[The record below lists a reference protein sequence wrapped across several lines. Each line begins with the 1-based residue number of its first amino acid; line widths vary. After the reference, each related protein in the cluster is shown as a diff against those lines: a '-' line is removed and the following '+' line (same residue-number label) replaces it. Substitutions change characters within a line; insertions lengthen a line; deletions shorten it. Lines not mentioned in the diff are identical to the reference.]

1 MLPSISCTICHPEL
15 AKDPQRRRSQ
25 READPSSPAL
35 REASLRAE
43 PTGLPC
49 AKRACERSPWAC
61 PARSEPAS
69 GAHGFLLRMTFTQ
82 EHPGRRDVRKSS
94 GPGRLDSGDP
104 GPDDPDVARAFA
116 VAETHATRADLGDAS
131 QTPTRARLRRDFVGD
146 ITVAGYRVQYKKPT
160 VPQTH
165 AAEGQLECRL
175 RVSGDRAA
183 TPKGSSRHGQSAG
196 SADSLP
202 RARLRS
208 RCRSSSRE
216 RMITSRTI

>member
-1 MLPSISCTICHPEL
+1 M
-15 AKDPQRRRSQ
+15 
-25 READPSSPAL
+25 
-35 REASLRAE
+35 
-43 PTGLPC
+43 
-49 AKRACERSPWAC
+49 
-61 PARSEPAS
+61 
-69 GAHGFLLRMTFTQ
+69 
-82 EHPGRRDVRKSS
+82 
-94 GPGRLDSGDP
+94 DSGDP

-131 QTPTRARLRRDFVGD
+131 QTPTRARLRRDFVGE
-146 ITVAGYRVQYKKPT
+146 ITVAGYGVQYKKPT

-175 RVSGDRAA
+175 RVSGERAA

-202 RARLRS
+202 GARLRS